1 MMHEGIFSLENKSIV
16 VTGAAGLI
24 GSVQC
29 KALSDFGASV
39 AVCDLNYEAAKEIA
53 DTLNEKSY
61 PVYADVTDTDS
72 LIKAKEIIL
81 SNTGRINGLVNNA
94 AINDVF
100 SDKSSVLEESKF
112 ENYPLE
118 LWNASIN
125 VNLTGA
131 FLSCRIFGSA
141 MTEKNGGSII
151 NVASTYGLVG
161 PDQSLYKDKSGNQM
175 FYKSPAYPAGKG
187 AIINFTRYLAAYW
200 GSRNI
205 RVNTLCPGGVED
217 SQDENFINN
226 YSKRTMLGRMAKPED
241 YSGAVVFLAGD
252 SSSYMTGACLV
263 IDGGWTAW

>member
-1 MMHEGIFSLENKSIV
+1 
-16 VTGAAGLI
+16 
-24 GSVQC
+24 
-29 KALSDFGASV
+29 
-39 AVCDLNYEAAKEIA
+39 
-53 DTLNEKSY
+53 
-61 PVYADVTDTDS
+61 
-72 LIKAKEIIL
+72 
-81 SNTGRINGLVNNA
+81 
-94 AINDVF
+94 
-100 SDKSSVLEESKF
+100 
-112 ENYPLE
+112 
-118 LWNASIN
+118 
-125 VNLTGA
+125 
-131 FLSCRIFGSA
+131 

-200 GSRNI
+200 GCRNI